1 MNAPGNTDSIAAKR
15 CELAA
20 LAAKLARLRARY
32 DVLMNAFKFDEARA
46 LHSRIETAEREH
58 CEAAAELPRPE
69 PPAAPKPY
77 RVGGRR
83 RPR

>member
-15 CELAA
+15 RELAA

-58 CEAAAELPRPE
+58 CEAAAKLPHIE

-83 RPR
+83 RRR